1 MTHQRMNAMLFG
13 TVACTLVVPLA
24 ARAQQSRPVEFGIMG
39 GAAFP
44 ISRLTEAA
52 TSGWNAGA
60 LVSFGAAASRMRV
73 RIDAQWMQLPGKQPG
88 QLFACE
94 DRRVD
99 PPICAPPVQFD
110 FRALD
115 ATANVV
121 YTLPS
126 GIAAKLYVIGGAGVY
141 GERAT
146 STSDRSRT
154 MSTKLGLNGG
164 LGVKFRTRTLGGFL
178 EARYHNIIHGSD
190 TSGESG
196 SSFDAKSLQLI
207 LLSAGIT
214 Y

>member
-1 MTHQRMNAMLFG
+1 MHAILIGMMSCA
-13 TVACTLVVPLA
+13 LA
-24 ARAQQSRPVEFGIMG
+24 APCTAGAQQSRPIEFGIMG

-44 ISRLTEAA
+44 ISLLGDAA
-52 TSGWNAGA
+52 TTGWNAGA
-60 LVSFGAAASRMRV
+60 LVSFGAPASQIRV
-73 RIDAQWMQLPGKQPG
+73 RIDAQWIQLPGKQPL
-88 QLFACE
+88 QLLACAAQ
-94 DRRVD
+94 RVD
-99 PPICAPPVQFD
+99 PAICPEPVLFD

-141 GERAT
+141 DERAT
-146 STSDRSRT
+146 SSFDRSRT
-154 MSTKLGLNGG
+154 ASTKLGLNAG

-196 SSFDAKSLQLI
+196 PSFDAQSLQLI
-207 LLSAGIT
+207 LLSAGVT

>member
-1 MTHQRMNAMLFG
+1 MIIGRS
-13 TVACTLVVPLA
+13 ACALAAPLP
-24 ARAQQSRPVEFGIMG
+24 ARAQASRPIEFGIMG

-44 ISRLTEAA
+44 LSVLGDAA
-52 TSGWNAGA
+52 TTGWNAGA
-60 LVSFGAAASRMRV
+60 LVSFGAPASRIGV
-73 RIDAQWMQLPGKQPG
+73 RIDAQWMQLPGKRPG
-88 QLFACE
+88 QLRVCE
-94 DRRVD
+94 VQRID
-99 PPICAPPVQFD
+99 PGICETPVQFD

-121 YTLPS
+121 YTFPS

-146 STSDRSRT
+146 STSDQSRT
-154 MSTKLGLNGG
+154 ISTKLGLNGG

-190 TSGESG
+190 TSGEAG
-196 SSFDAKSLQLI
+196 ASFDVRSLQLI